1 MPVEITYI
9 SAFFVGLLGGVH
21 CVGMCGGIVSALTL
35 GITPQQSTP
44 WRYLI
49 AYNVGRIT
57 SYTLAGLIVG
67 GLGAQLSTL
76 HELQLGLKVLA
87 GLLMI
92 AMGLY
97 IAGWWF
103 GLTRVEQ
110 IGGLIWRRI
119 QPLGNRLIPVKS
131 TYQAGL
137 LGLLW
142 GWLPCGLVY
151 SVLIWTLSVENA
163 VEGAVLLLSFGL
175 GTLPNLLAMGVFA
188 IGLKKWMQQNI
199 VKVVAGLLIM
209 LFGVYQLYQTLIMI
223 QG

>member
-21 CVGMCGGIVSALTL
+21 CVGMCGGVVSALTL

-87 GLLMI
+87 GLFMI

-175 GTLPNLLAMGVFA
+175 GTLPNLLTMGVFA

>member
-87 GLLMI
+87 GLFMI

-151 SVLIWTLSVENA
+151 SVLIWTLSAENA